1 MPEIGAT
8 LREARMRARID
19 ISEIEAE
26 TKIRAKY
33 LRALENE
40 EWGLL
45 PGPAYVRSFLRTYAE
60 ALGLDAKLLLE
71 EYKLRHERPS
81 DHDLMPIGAP
91 RRRGGRGGRGGR
103 MGPPREPRRIPVGLV
118 VGLIIVL
125 LVGALYLLGRGAG
138 DDGGDGA
145 SARTGTSRTTTT
157 PVPATTTKSAS
168 SAKKKASTKKKAA
181 SSSSSSKRVRVAVVA
196 TGPGPVFA
204 CLVDAGGTARIPGAT
219 LQEGVTTSNY
229 RSKSFRLR
237 LGNGNARLRIDGKV
251 HDVPDASPV
260 AFRISKGSVKR
271 VSPDQVPSCG

>member
-91 RRRGGRGGRGGR
+91 RRRGSGGRGG
-103 MGPPREPRRIPVGLV
+103 GPMRAREPRRIPPGLV
-118 VGLIIVL
+118 IGVIVL
-125 LVGALYLLGRGAG
+125 LL
-138 DDGGDGA
+138 
-145 SARTGTSRTTTT
+145 
-157 PVPATTTKSAS
+157 
-168 SAKKKASTKKKAA
+168 
-181 SSSSSSKRVRVAVVA
+181 
-196 TGPGPVFA
+196 
-204 CLVDAGGTARIPGAT
+204 
-219 LQEGVTTSNY
+219 
-229 RSKSFRLR
+229 
-237 LGNGNARLRIDGKV
+237 
-251 HDVPDASPV
+251 
-260 AFRISKGSVKR
+260 
-271 VSPDQVPSCG
+271 

>member
-60 ALGLDAKLLLE
+60 ALDLDAKLLLE

-91 RRRGGRGGRGGR
+91 RRRRGGLGGPAGMRGR
-103 MGPPREPRRIPVGLV
+103 PPRGVHPLLIAVIVVV
-118 VGLIIVL
+118 VGLL
-125 LVGALYLLGRGAG
+125 AALYALGKTANN
-138 DDGGDGA
+138 DDTPSGP
-145 SARTGTSRTTTT
+145 STTRTSRTTTT
-157 PVPATTTKSAS
+157 PVP
-168 SAKKKASTKKKAA
+168 
-181 SSSSSSKRVRVAVVA
+181 R
-196 TGPGPVFA
+196 
-204 CLVDAGGTARIPGAT
+204 
-219 LQEGVTTSNY
+219 
-229 RSKSFRLR
+229 
-237 LGNGNARLRIDGKV
+237 
-251 HDVPDASPV
+251 
-260 AFRISKGSVKR
+260 
-271 VSPDQVPSCG
+271 